1 MKIFIV
7 KFCLAVAFV
16 VAMDF
21 AFGWENLLEQALDFA
36 KTYDNPLAFL
46 LVMSIGC
53 ALPLSLA
60 ACYLFAGA
68 AFPFFTA
75 FALCLAGLFFSS
87 LLGYCIARFIFPP
100 EWIDALLRKYKIDRE
115 DGKCFANANF
125 FVRAIPGIPYFL
137 QNVILGGIRTPLKMY
152 VATNLAVQGTIA
164 AVMVFM
170 GSSATSDL
178 PLAYKVAA
186 FAALV
191 CVLAAVRKILSSIFV
206 RKSRN
211 IAL

>member
-1 MKIFIV
+1 M
-7 KFCLAVAFV
+7 
-16 VAMDF
+16 
-21 AFGWENLLEQALDFA
+21 
-36 KTYDNPLAFL
+36 
-46 LVMSIGC
+46 
-53 ALPLSLA
+53 
-60 ACYLFAGA
+60 
-68 AFPFFTA
+68 
-75 FALCLAGLFFSS
+75 
-87 LLGYCIARFIFPP
+87 
-100 EWIDALLRKYKIDRE
+100 
-115 DGKCFANANF
+115 
-125 FVRAIPGIPYFL
+125 
-137 QNVILGGIRTPLKMY
+137 ILGGIRTPLKMY

-170 GSSATSDL
+170 GSSAASDL